1 MLANTIACCTVEPEG
16 WRPDLHGMSNGKHA
30 RRAVAESVARSL
42 DRDLDRALEGTF
54 PASDPVA
61 IGGATSTEAP
71 SRPIDRRAPEIDLEA
86 VGAARAGPR
95 RRSAKR

>member
-1 MLANTIACCTVEPEG
+1 MLPNTIACCTVEPEG
-16 WRPDLHGMSNGKHA
+16 ERPDLQGMSNRKHA
-30 RRAVAESVARSL
+30 RSAVAESVAHSL
-42 DRDLDRALEGTF
+42 DRDLDRALEDTF

-61 IGGATSTEAP
+61 IGGATSTEEP

-95 RRSAKR
+95 RRSGKR

>member
-1 MLANTIACCTVEPEG
+1 MLPNTIACCTVEPEG
-16 WRPDLHGMSNGKHA
+16 ERPDLQGMANGKHA
-30 RRAVAESVARSL
+30 RRAVPESVARSL
-42 DRDLDRALEGTF
+42 DRDLDRALEDTF
-54 PASDPVA
+54 PASDPIA

-95 RRSAKR
+95 RRSGKR

>member
-16 WRPDLHGMSNGKHA
+16 ERPDLQCMANGKHA
-30 RRAVAESVARSL
+30 RSAVAESVARTL
-42 DRDLDRALEGTF
+42 DRDLDRALEDTF

-61 IGGATSTEAP
+61 IGGATSTEEP

-95 RRSAKR
+95 RRSGKR